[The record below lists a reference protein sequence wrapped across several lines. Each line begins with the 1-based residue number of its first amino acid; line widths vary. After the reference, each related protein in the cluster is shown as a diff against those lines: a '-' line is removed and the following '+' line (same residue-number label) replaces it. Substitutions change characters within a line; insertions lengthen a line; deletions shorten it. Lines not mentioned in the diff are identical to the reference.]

1 MPCSSTILPRT
12 RWEQRPRKD
21 RYQYHFKHQDCVQSL
36 TLAHSLVGR
45 EPWLGRARRSQ
56 ASFSRIV
63 EGEGVWVFS
72 LFEDRCIFSIEHD
85 NKYLFSRSERSER
98 RVNNCLSRLRGTALS
113 VMAVWARLTW
123 IRSLVTVQENGRW
136 KEDRVWRVVRT
147 FSGFQFLILFV
158 CSMRGW
164 CTLFS

>member
-45 EPWLGRARRSQ
+45 EPWLGRAGRSQ
-56 ASFSRIV
+56 ASFSRRRRCFGIQ
-63 EGEGVWVFS
+63 
-72 LFEDRCIFSIEHD
+72 LFEDRCNFSIEHD
-85 NKYLFSRSERSER
+85 NKYLFSRSESIER

-113 VMAVWARLTW
+113 VMAVWARLIW
-123 IRSLVTVQENGRW
+123 IRALVTVQENGSRPPRPHFCC
-136 KEDRVWRVVRT
+136 KLIFRYVYIHKKVGFYFFCWR
-147 FSGFQFLILFV
+147 SP
-158 CSMRGW
+158 
-164 CTLFS
+164 